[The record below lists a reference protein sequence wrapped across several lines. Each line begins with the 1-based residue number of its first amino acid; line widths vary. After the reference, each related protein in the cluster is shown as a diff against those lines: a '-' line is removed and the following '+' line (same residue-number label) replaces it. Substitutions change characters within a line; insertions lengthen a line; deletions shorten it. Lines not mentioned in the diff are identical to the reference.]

1 MGSLSTAPHPLSG
14 AAKTWAPPDFSL
26 EARRQFKRVS
36 SVPVPYVPPL
46 QQHPDEEKGRS
57 LRSATRIPSTSTL
70 FAGRAPADDVSML
83 SAFVETELGLN
94 DEEDDKF
101 LAGYAQEQA
110 TLRVNSGVVEVRPS
124 ETAQEEEEPVFA
136 APTRVEMVDWTKLL
150 EKAVETAD
158 GDIEL
163 RDRRLTRVPDAIWEL
178 STLRSFLLPNSRPR
192 RSFERNAESTP
203 SLTFSKPSRSFGRT
217 SSGSL
222 GFASPAPSATAV
234 PLTIDLA
241 KNELS
246 ANSLS
251 NALWGLS
258 NLRYLFLRHNQLEHL
273 PEGIGRLPGLV
284 ELSLAG
290 NQLRF
295 LPAEILQLEKLTN
308 LTLHPNP
315 FIAPPTSTDS
325 PATTGCEAAPADSEP
340 RQRRKRLL
348 GPLTT
353 HFTVPSLKE
362 ITIRQLLAIDPF
374 SKESKR
380 IVQRLEG
387 SIVRQYLSAEHLF
400 APFHTTFHPYSSAS
414 SSSLPFSISAVPFAR
429 GRHPSAS
436 SLPGE
441 APAAQPFDPLAHVCR
456 SPHHAEEER
465 FFYEHAVERIEWVC
479 ESSLKQ
485 RAVVPTRARVGAEAR
500 TIPIRWRGC
509 GPRCLDWLEE
519 DDEDEDEDEPEEM
532 P

>member
-1 MGSLSTAPHPLSG
+1 MFSTAPHPLSG

-26 EARRQFKRVS
+26 ESRRQFKRVS

-57 LRSATRIPSTSTL
+57 IRSATRIPSTCTL
-70 FAGRAPADDVSML
+70 FAGRAPVDDVSTL

-94 DEEDDKF
+94 DDEDDKF
-101 LAGYAQEQA
+101 FAGYAQEQA
-110 TLRVNSGVVEVRPS
+110 TLRVNSGVVEVQPS
-124 ETAQEEEEPVFA
+124 AVEQEEEEPVFT
-136 APTRVEMVDWTKLL
+136 APMRVEMVDWTKLL
-150 EKAVETAD
+150 EKAVESAD
-158 GDIEL
+158 GHIEL

-192 RSFERNAESTP
+192 RPFERNAESTP
-203 SLTFSKPSRSFGRT
+203 SLNFSKPSRPFGRT
-217 SSGSL
+217 SSGSF
-222 GFASPAPSATAV
+222 GFASPPPSVTAV

-241 KNELS
+241 KNELT

-258 NLRYLFLRHNQLEHL
+258 NLRCLFLRHNQLEHL
-273 PEGIGRLPGLV
+273 PEGIGRLSGLV

-295 LPAEILQLEKLTN
+295 LPAEILQLENLTT

-315 FIAPPTSTDS
+315 FLAPPTSTDS
-325 PATTGCEAAPADSEP
+325 PATTDCEATPADSEP
-340 RQRRKRLL
+340 RRRSKRLL
-348 GPLTT
+348 GPLAT
-353 HFTVPSLKE
+353 HFTIPSLKE
-362 ITIRQLLAIDPF
+362 VTIRQLLAIDPL

-387 SIVRQYLSAEHLF
+387 SIVRQYLAAEHLF

-414 SSSLPFSISAVPFAR
+414 SSSLPFSISPISFAR
-429 GRHPSAS
+429 RRHTSAS
-436 SLPGE
+436 SLSSGGS
-441 APAAQPFDPLAHVCR
+441 PAAQPFDPLANICR
-456 SPHHAEEER
+456 SPHHANEER
-465 FFYEHAVERIEWVC
+465 FFYEPAVERMEWVC

-485 RAVVPTRARVGAEAR
+485 RVLVTTRAGAEAR

-519 DDEDEDEDEPEEM
+519 DEDEVEDGREET